1 LVIFSHFYYKYL
13 EGDKKIPILGSFV
26 LAVILLLLIHVVLS
40 WLFFQVWGLP
50 LIMFYL
56 LFVIFLIVVVFGEMP
71 RCTNVRTR
79 SLGDDVKFEECLN
92 GPINAWYN
100 PLKKKIFVGDK
111 ILKFLDEN
119 ELKAVYYHEEGHSR
133 YGFWRLILNR
143 SLFVVWIVFYLVG
156 LTSFLFY
163 LLGSSL
169 FYLLGSTL
177 LIYWFGDVL
186 PLLLNLLL
194 YSFFVALVSSPVII
208 LCLWYGE
215 HEADIYSLKKLAAAE
230 PMISALIKLHVYSIL
245 RDWVEL
251 KVRPKRTESSL
262 VFRKRDIF
270 ALLFRE
276 SIGTALKIIEISSL
290 IKNPLPLTHPPLRLR
305 IYKILREL

>member
-1 LVIFSHFYYKYL
+1 ML
-13 EGDKKIPILGSFV
+13 DSFAF
-26 LAVILLLLIHVVLS
+26 AVTPLMLIHVVLS
-40 WLFFQVWGLP
+40 WLFFQVWGFP
-50 LIMFYL
+50 LIIFYL
-56 LFVIFLIVVVFGEMP
+56 LFGIFLIVAVFGERP

-79 SLGDDVKFEECLN
+79 SLGDDVKFEECLD
-92 GPINAWYN
+92 GPINAWYD

-111 ILKFLDEN
+111 ILRFLDEN

-143 SLFVVWIVFYLVG
+143 SLLAVWIFFYLVG
-156 LTSFLFY
+156 LTF
-163 LLGSSL
+163 SL

-177 LIYWFGDVL
+177 LIHWFRDVL

-208 LCLWYGE
+208 LWLWYGE

-230 PMISALIKLHVYSIL
+230 PILSALIKLHAYNMFQRMRIL
-245 RDWVEL
+245 QDWVEL
-251 KVRPKRTESSL
+251 KVWPKRAESSL

-305 IYKILREL
+305 IYKILREAGKTHQKVGES